1 MLTLGAAREVVG
13 QYTELFG
20 DILKKSLVKDLT
32 IEISGILPSLVGV
45 LGAVADEVQ
54 RKSYTHLTTR
64 LGNATTFNWGKSP
77 Y

>member
-1 MLTLGAAREVVG
+1 MLILGAAREVVG

-20 DILKKSLVKDLT
+20 DILKKSSLG
-32 IEISGILPSLVGV
+32 ISGVLPSLVGV
-45 LGAVADEVQ
+45 LGAVVDEVQ

>member
-54 RKSYTHLTTR
+54 RKS
-64 LGNATTFNWGKSP
+64 
-77 Y
+77 